1 MSDGVLVVGAGSL
14 GSVYGARL
22 ARGGS
27 RVQLLARE
35 AHARAIED
43 AGGVVVVR
51 GDEDAVAANRRRG
64 RCCRSAA
71 RARQRGN
78 RHDAEVYE
86 VNFDY
91 GCFDAHN
98 LQFELPTY
106 YDKSGNPCLTAR
118 QAGRYKPHD
127 SIYFDTGEDLS
138 TLLAIE
144 SDQVSALYARYLEEA
159 GSIAG
164 LTYVQWLEA
173 KVLGFPVSA

>member
-1 MSDGVLVVGAGSL
+1 MKNIIELEQAVLQGRRPIVTFLKGISDK
-14 GSVYGARL
+14 
-22 ARGGS
+22 
-27 RVQLLARE
+27 
-35 AHARAIED
+35 
-43 AGGVVVVR
+43 
-51 GDEDAVAANRRRG
+51 DEYAEPG
-64 RCCRSAA
+64 M
-71 RARQRGN
+71 RARVLSVVHN

-173 KVLGFPVSA
+173 KVLGFPVSG